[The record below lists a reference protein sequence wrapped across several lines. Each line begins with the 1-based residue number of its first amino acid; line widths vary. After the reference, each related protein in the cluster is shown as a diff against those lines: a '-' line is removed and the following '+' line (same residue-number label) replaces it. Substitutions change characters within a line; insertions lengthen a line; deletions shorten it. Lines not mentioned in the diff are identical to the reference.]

1 MPEENKIRLLIVDDD
16 IRMTR
21 TLKTLISKKYSM
33 IEVETAAGGYE
44 ALHRINKGG
53 IDAVLTDVA
62 MPDMDGCDLYI
73 KICQSNPEIQVIMM
87 SAFYDANH
95 AVVRAKM
102 EGLQDVV
109 PNPELIEKKDLI
121 EKIFQKIEEHF
132 LKKKE

>member
-1 MPEENKIRLLIVDDD
+1 MSEEKQIRLLIVDDD
-16 IRMTR
+16 KIMTR
-21 TLKTLISKKYSM
+21 TLKTMISKKYSM
-33 IEVETAAGGYE
+33 IEIETAEGGYQ
-44 ALHRINKGG
+44 ALQRIGRGG

-73 KICQSNPEIQVIMM
+73 KICHSNPEIQVIMM

-102 EGLQDVV
+102 EGLEDVV
-109 PNPELIEKKDLI
+109 PSPALIEKKDLI

-132 LKKKE
+132 LKKRE